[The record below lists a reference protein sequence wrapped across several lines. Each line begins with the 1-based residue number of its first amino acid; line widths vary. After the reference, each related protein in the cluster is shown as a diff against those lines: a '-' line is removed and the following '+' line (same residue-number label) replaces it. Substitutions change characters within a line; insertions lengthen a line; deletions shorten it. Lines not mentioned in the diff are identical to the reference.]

1 MSGSFDEQ
9 RRAVAPLSDRFSRA
23 GHRLYLV
30 GGVVRDELMGRQVE
44 TPDLDLTTDATPD
57 QVKSLVDGIVD
68 AVWLQGERF
77 GTVGVRLDGRTI
89 EITTHRAEDY
99 TSDSRK
105 PDVSYSTDL
114 AADLVRRDFT
124 VNAMAVDVVDGV
136 LHDPHGGRS
145 DLGAGLLRTPLDP
158 EISFADDPLRMMRA
172 ARFVAGLGLTPVP
185 GLVEA
190 ATSLADRMEIVSA
203 ERRCVELFR
212 LLDLPDPGP
221 GLALLVDAGLI
232 GHVLPGVSD
241 LDELALSEVLSQMA
255 GAPAEPLMRLA
266 VLGQVIGAAA
276 LRGMATGLRMSGR
289 DTSDLMS
296 MLYTIDEISNAGEP
310 GWSDEAARRLVA
322 RAGDMLYPS
331 LRLAAAL
338 GLDDGDLADVVSR
351 LDSAG
356 ELNDLGPPLDG
367 AAVMDM
373 LGLEPGT
380 QVGEALAWLT
390 DLRLSEG
397 RLDRDEAATRLS
409 AWWADRI

>member
-1 MSGSFDEQ
+1 
-9 RRAVAPLSDRFSRA
+9 
-23 GHRLYLV
+23 
-30 GGVVRDELMGRQVE
+30 
-44 TPDLDLTTDATPD
+44 
-57 QVKSLVDGIVD
+57 
-68 AVWLQGERF
+68 
-77 GTVGVRLDGRTI
+77 
-89 EITTHRAEDY
+89 
-99 TSDSRK
+99 
-105 PDVSYSTDL
+105 
-114 AADLVRRDFT
+114 
-124 VNAMAVDVVDGV
+124 
-136 LHDPHGGRS
+136 
-145 DLGAGLLRTPLDP
+145 
-158 EISFADDPLRMMRA
+158 
-172 ARFVAGLGLTPVP
+172 VAGLGLTPVP

-255 GAPAEPLMRLA
+255 GAPGEPLMRLA

-322 RAGDMLYPS
+322 RAGGMLYPS

-367 AAVMDM
+367 AAVMDL